1 MSENYI
7 GKFAICIEW
16 LEIKNMLH
24 IINLDCNSFVI
35 KPTVFKYSAITS
47 YHENMFLR
55 MT

>member
-7 GKFAICIEW
+7 GKFAICIES

-24 IINLDCNSFVI
+24 IINLDCNSYVI
-35 KPTVFKYSAITS
+35 KPTIFKSNAS